1 MTQKEV
7 DGVAGFSVVQSGQ
20 DELSGT
26 PVGLEMPEVE
36 ATATSEYDVAIV
48 GAGLGGLAAS
58 ILLRRAGLRVVCIEP
73 ERFPHARVGE
83 SLDWSS
89 PALLQVLGLPRD
101 QLIEEKIATYKRNI
115 RLEIINDPIFYGEPQ
130 EWMSKEPLKFEL
142 KTIHVDRSTFDQRL
156 FEMAQSLG
164 TTFVWDR
171 VTSFEIEDRRVV
183 ACQTGGKQRFTA
195 SWFIDGSGRARVL
208 AKALH
213 IPKVEYGRRKV
224 CLWTYFKVTPHNEGT
239 TFYGDDIAEYL
250 RWVWEIPITPYET
263 SVGYVMSADYLK
275 ELRRE
280 GKDVRSIMHDELAK
294 YSRFTTLLTEQPDF
308 QVSTCSYLTYVS
320 EYACDSNWFL
330 VGESASFPDP
340 LTSNGVTAAFR
351 HAREAARYIQ
361 ESFQQGSLSK
371 RQRYVYNTNVGRMG
385 RGFNHGIETVVYN
398 WPVRMAFGSPMMIM
412 IYTFFAFTINALYT
426 RFQPHGRSSMAIFG
440 FLFAFGHVW
449 IESWSLMGRMVW
461 RAKKLFKRRQPLLK
475 DEANSPRNER

>member
-1 MTQKEV
+1 MTQREG
-7 DGVAGFSVVQSGQ
+7 DGVSSFSAAQSGQ
-20 DELSGT
+20 DDLPGT
-26 PVGLEMPEVE
+26 PVGLEMPVVE

-58 ILLRRAGLRVVCIEP
+58 ILLQRAGLRVLCIEP

-89 PALLQVLGLPRD
+89 PKLLQVLGLSRD
-101 QLIEEKIATYKRNI
+101 QLIDEKIATYKRNI
-115 RLEIINDPIFYGEPQ
+115 RLEIIGDPVFYGEPQ
-130 EWMSKEPLKFEL
+130 EWMNKDPFQFEI
-142 KTIHVDRSTFDQRL
+142 KTIHVDRAMFDQKL

-171 VTSFEIEDRRVV
+171 VTSFEIADKRVV
-183 ACQTGGKQRFTA
+183 ACRTGSKQRFTA

-208 AKALH
+208 AKALN

-224 CLWTYFKVTPHNEGT
+224 CLWTYFKIPPHNEGT
-239 TFYGDDIAEYL
+239 TFYGDDAAEYL
-250 RWVWEIPITPYET
+250 RWVWEIPITPFET
-263 SVGYVMSADYLK
+263 SVGYVLSADYMK

-280 GKDVRSIMHDELAK
+280 GKDVKSVMYDELAK
-294 YSRFTTLLTEQPDF
+294 YSRFKTLLAEQPDF

-320 EYACDSNWFL
+320 KYTCDSNWFL

-371 RQRYVYNTNVGRMG
+371 RQRYVYNANVTRMG
-385 RGFNHGIETVVYN
+385 RGFNHGIEAVVYN
-398 WPVRMAFGSPMMIM
+398 WPVRIAFGSANMIT
-412 IYTFFAFTINALYT
+412 IYTLFAFTINALYT
-426 RFQPHGRSSMAIFG
+426 RFQPHGRPSMVIFG
-440 FLFAFGHVW
+440 FLFAIGHVW
-449 IESWSLMGRMVW
+449 MEGWSLMGRMVC
-461 RAKKLFKRRQPLLK
+461 RARKLFKRQQPLLK
-475 DEANSPRNER
+475 SKASSLKNDE